1 VDTSSNLGIHEQS
14 LAIAYHILMS
24 SSKVQIGIE
33 VSMESRSVG
42 FVHVP
47 LIGCVNDADC
57 SWSHLSG
64 GHCNVHRPIRSKT
77 SDLHAQVEP
86 MAGGASKRVRGLFR
100 GQGCASVASLRYI
113 PLQQW
118 PTLELEQVEFT
129 FLCCF
134 VSMLSKSIL

>member
-57 SWSHLSG
+57 SWSHEEMESVTCQEGIVMSIDQYVQRLQICM
-64 GHCNVHRPIRSKT
+64 HKWNRWLEV
-77 SDLHAQVEP
+77 QVSE
-86 MAGGASKRVRGLFR
+86 
-100 GQGCASVASLRYI
+100 SVGYSEGKVV
-113 PLQQW
+113 PLL
-118 PTLELEQVEFT
+118 PV
-129 FLCCF
+129 
-134 VSMLSKSIL
+134 